1 MDQQINTCYS
11 CKKQRQ
17 IFTTQPAQTF
27 ESLSNSFPNLCL
39 LDFLLPD
46 EPWAK
51 MQTIK
56 TTANM
61 FAINNIFI
69 LLLIVCN
76 QMVTSEIGE

>member
-1 MDQQINTCYS
+1 
-11 CKKQRQ
+11 
-17 IFTTQPAQTF
+17 
-27 ESLSNSFPNLCL
+27 
-39 LDFLLPD
+39 
-46 EPWAK
+46 

>member
-1 MDQQINTCYS
+1 M
-11 CKKQRQ
+11 QRQ
-17 IFTTQPAQTF
+17 IFTTQLSQTF
-27 ESLSNSFPNLCL
+27 ESLSNSLPNLCL

-61 FAINNIFI
+61 FAINNIFV